1 VLRFLRAMPGSPGPA
16 FRNVTRRAAF
26 TVRDVCLLD
35 ASAGIARMGTDR
47 RGARDAAVL
56 GLFEQRCVRLSSPP
70 KEGAA
75 PVRHVRQR
83 RQSGSGAS
91 FS

>member
-35 ASAGIARMGTDR
+35 ASGGIARMGTDH
-47 RGARDAAVL
+47 GARDAAVL
-56 GLFEQRCVRLSSPP
+56 GLFEHAC
-70 KEGAA
+70 G
-75 PVRHVRQR
+75 
-83 RQSGSGAS
+83 
-91 FS
+91 